1 MNCIAVDDEPLAL
14 NLMESF
20 VNKVS
25 FLTLKAKCK
34 SAFEAIEVL
43 KNERIDLIFL
53 DIHMPDLSGIDFI
66 KNTPNLPL
74 VIFTTAYDNHALE
87 GFELDVIDYL
97 IKPIPFN
104 RFVKAANKAYDFYNL
119 NFGNRKAEPIN
130 DFMFV
135 KADYQLVRINFA
147 EINYIEG
154 LKDYVK
160 VNIGHKNI
168 LTLLS
173 MKAMEEKLP
182 ASKFM
187 RIHRSFIVSLDK
199 IESVKKSMVK
209 VGDKNIP
216 ISDMYRDSFFE
227 RIEKHS

>member
-14 NLMESF
+14 NLIESF
-20 VNKVS
+20 INKVS

-34 SAFEAIEVL
+34 SAFEAVEVL
-43 KNERIDLIFL
+43 KNEHIDLIFL

-74 VIFTTAYDNHALE
+74 VIFTTAYDNHAIE
-87 GFELDVIDYL
+87 GFELNVIDYL
-97 IKPIPFN
+97 VKPIPFN
-104 RFVKAANKAYDFYNL
+104 RFVKAANKAYDYYNL
-119 NFGNRKAEPIN
+119 NSASHKAEPSN

-135 KADYQLVRINFA
+135 KADYQLLRINFSD
-147 EINYIEG
+147 INYIEG

-168 LTLLS
+168 LTLQS

-182 ASKFM
+182 SSKFM

-199 IESVKKSMVK
+199 IESVKKSMVRI
-209 VGDKNIP
+209 GEKNIP
-216 ISDMYRDSFFE
+216 VSDMYRDAFFE
-227 RIEKHS
+227 RIGGNI